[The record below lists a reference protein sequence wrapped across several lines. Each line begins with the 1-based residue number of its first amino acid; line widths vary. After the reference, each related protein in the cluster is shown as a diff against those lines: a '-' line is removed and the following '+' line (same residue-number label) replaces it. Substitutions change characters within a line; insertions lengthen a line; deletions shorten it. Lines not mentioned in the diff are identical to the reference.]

1 MTEDRL
7 FYERHEYEAGRSP
20 GAINRPQADLAMRL
34 DELPRDRR
42 LLVVC
47 QAGSRP
53 LRAAQFLAQAGFT
66 GVASVAGGTA
76 AWIEAGYPVAAGLAS
91 GTGRHQP
98 ETDPAPAA
106 AFQAS

>member
-7 FYERHEYEAGRSP
+7 IYERHEYEAGRSP
-20 GAINRPQADLAMRL
+20 GAINRPQADLAMRV

-47 QAGSRP
+47 QAGSRS

-66 GVASVAGGTA
+66 D